1 MKSILSLYIKF
12 CHTRNQ
18 NTIRAINMAFQKKC
32 LQELMMVS
40 VGIFYIRL
48 PGFKSKLKGNLNSI
62 EMHSCGVGRV
72 VLIRKE
78 DHL

>member
-1 MKSILSLYIKF
+1 
-12 CHTRNQ
+12 
-18 NTIRAINMAFQKKC
+18 MAFQKKC